1 MKVLSIGNS
10 FSQDAQRWLHQC
22 AASAG
27 VDLTCVNL
35 CIGGCSLA
43 RHWQNVQSGE
53 AAYTYEVNGCYEGEA
68 ALVDTLRAEAWDI
81 VTVQQVSGES
91 GRPQSFWPELP
102 QLAEVIRRECPSAT
116 VYIHQTWGYE
126 YGADHPSLSE
136 YDYDSDEMFRRVRD
150 SYVLAAK
157 LVDAPLI
164 PAGEVVYRVRLLPT
178 FDVRNGGMSLHRD
191 GYHLSLVYGRYAAAV
206 TWLATLCGVDP
217 EAVTFVPAEE
227 DVTADEAILQQI
239 QHVVKGVVSPQ

>member
-35 CIGGCSLA
+35 CIGGCPLT

-53 AAYTYEVNGCYEGEA
+53 AAYEYEVNGKNEGAA
-68 ALVDTLRAEAWDI
+68 ALVETLRAEAWDV
-81 VTVQQVSGES
+81 VTIQQVSGES
-91 GRPQSFWPELP
+91 GRPQSYLPELP
-102 QLAEVIRRECPSAT
+102 LLAEVIRRECPSAT
-116 VYIHQTWGYE
+116 LYLHQTWGYE
-126 YGADHPSLSE
+126 YNADHPSMPA
-136 YDYDSDEMFRRVRD
+136 YNRDADEMFRRVCD
-150 SYVLAAK
+150 SYAMAAK
-157 LVDAPLI
+157 LIDAPLI
-164 PAGEVVYRVRLLPT
+164 PAGEVIYRARLLPR
-178 FDVRNGGMSLHRD
+178 FDVRNGGVSLHRD

-217 EAVTFVPAEE
+217 ETVTYAPSEGG
-227 DVTADEAILQQI
+227 VTADPAVLEELQA
-239 QHVVKGVVSPQ
+239 VVKDVLNV